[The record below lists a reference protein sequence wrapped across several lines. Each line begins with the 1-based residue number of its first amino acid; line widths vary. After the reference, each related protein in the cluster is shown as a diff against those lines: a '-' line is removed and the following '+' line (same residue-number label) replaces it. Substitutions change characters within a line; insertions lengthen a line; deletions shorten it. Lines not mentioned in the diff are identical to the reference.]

1 MKTLLALA
9 AAALIF
15 APGQA
20 AAQGAPRQNASAT
33 LGGKTVSIS
42 YTGPSVRG
50 RKVFSPEGPI
60 AKDGTY
66 PVWRAG
72 ADSATALHTD
82 TDLEIGG
89 LKVPKGDYTLYVNL
103 KDVNNWELIVNK
115 QTGQWGLTYNAAQ
128 DLGRVKMTMA
138 KPAALVETLK
148 YTISASGTTGKITL
162 EWENYSASV
171 NIAAK

>member
-15 APGQA
+15 APGEA
-20 AAQGAPRQNASAT
+20 TAQAPRQNVSAT
-33 LGGKTVSIS
+33 IGGKTVSIS

-50 RKVFSPEGPI
+50 RKVFGPEGPI

-72 ADSATALHTD
+72 ADSATSLHTE
-82 TDLEIGG
+82 TDLDING
-89 LKVPKGDYTLYVNL
+89 LKVPKGDYTLFVNL

-115 QTGQWGLTYNAAQ
+115 QTGQWGLTYSAAQ

-138 KPAALVETLK
+138 KPAAPVETLK
-148 YTISASGTTGKITL
+148 YTITASGNTGKITL
-162 EWENYSASV
+162 EWENHSASV

>member
-1 MKTLLALA
+1 MKPLLALA
-9 AAALIF
+9 AALIL
-15 APGQA
+15 APGPA
-20 AAQGAPRQNASAT
+20 AAQAPRQLAKAT
-33 LGGKTVSIS
+33 LGGKAVSIS

-72 ADSATALHTD
+72 ADSATSLHTE
-82 TDLEIGG
+82 TDLDIGG
-89 LKVPKGDYTLYVNL
+89 LKVPKGDYTLFVNL

-138 KPAALVETLK
+138 KPAAPVETLK
-148 YTISASGTTGKITL
+148 YTITASGGTGKLTL

>member
-9 AAALIF
+9 AAVFFA
-15 APGQA
+15 APGPV
-20 AAQGAPRQNASAT
+20 AAQAPRQTASAT

-50 RKVFSPEGPI
+50 RKVFSAEGPI

-72 ADSATALHTD
+72 ADSATALHTEA
-82 TDLEIGG
+82 DLEING
-89 LKVPKGDYTLYVNL
+89 LKVPKGDYTLFVNL

-115 QTGQWGLTYNAAQ
+115 QTGQWGLTYSAAQ

-138 KPAALVETLK
+138 KPAAPVETLK
-148 YTISASGTTGKITL
+148 YTLTGSGNTGKLTL

-171 NIAAK
+171 NVTAK